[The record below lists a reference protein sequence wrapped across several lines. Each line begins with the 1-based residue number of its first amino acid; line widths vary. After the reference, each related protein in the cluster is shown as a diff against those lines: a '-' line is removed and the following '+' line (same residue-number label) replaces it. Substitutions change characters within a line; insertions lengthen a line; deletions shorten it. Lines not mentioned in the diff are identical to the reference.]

1 MQKLLRSS
9 LLYLILIAGF
19 LVLEGPLFAQN
30 PESEPVAQE
39 AATEAPQEDH
49 DTKSLEQLL
58 KRYNTDS
65 EKILED
71 TSKIH
76 NIQNNDTNSEI
87 KDSDLE
93 SVKAFLSTPSK
104 TDRSKKTKELPTKL
118 SDSVRLALGPIQK
131 LSEAELLKRLE
142 ENAADSPLAPYMKE
156 FPTVVLF
163 AVRLIKDAE
172 SIPSLVKIFE
182 NKKRLIEFGSIMLC
196 TIIFAYVLKRYT
208 HKEGRAFKWAA
219 FSFFARFFFMMA
231 LRLSII
237 YYYFSAE
244 FSPAIK
250 VFKKTFF

>member
-9 LLYLILIAGF
+9 LLNLILVAGF
-19 LVLEGPLFAQN
+19 LCLEGPLFAQT
-30 PESEPVAQE
+30 PEAEE
-39 AATEAPQEDH
+39 AVTEAPQEDH

-93 SVKAFLSTPSK
+93 SVKAFLSTPAK
-104 TDRSKKTKELPTKL
+104 ADRSKKKIKELPTKL

-142 ENAADSPLAPYMKE
+142 ENAADSPLAPYMLE

-163 AVRLIKDAE
+163 AVRIIKDTE

-182 NKKRLIEFGSIMLC
+182 NKKRLIEFASIMLC

-244 FSPAIK
+244 FAPAIK